1 MAILKIRTYG
11 DPVLR
16 KKAEKVKD
24 FDDKLKQTVQ
34 DMLETM
40 YANKGLGLAANQ
52 VGILKQIIVIDV
64 GTKEIPD
71 VKIIINPEVKFL
83 TKEKVEYE
91 EGCLSFPGLTEK
103 ISRYSKLLVKCN
115 DLKGNTVEFETDGLL
130 AIAIQ
135 HEFDHLN
142 GVLFIDRMSPVKK
155 LMHTKKLRE
164 IKKLQ
169 KEKK

>member
-11 DPVLR
+11 DPILR
-16 KKAEKVKD
+16 KKAEKVKN
-24 FDDKLKQTVQ
+24 FDDELKQIVR

-52 VGILKQIIVIDV
+52 VGILKQIIVIDI
-64 GTKEIPD
+64 GTNEIPD

-103 ISRYSKLLVKCN
+103 ISRYSKLSVKCN
-115 DLKGNTVEFETDGLL
+115 DLKGNTVEFEADGLL
-130 AIAIQ
+130 AIAMQ

-155 LMHTKKLRE
+155 LLHTKELRE

>member
-11 DPVLR
+11 DPILR
-16 KKAEKVKD
+16 KKAEKVKN
-24 FDDKLKQTVQ
+24 FDDELKQIVR

-52 VGILKQIIVIDV
+52 VGILKQIIVIDI

-103 ISRYSKLLVKCN
+103 ISRYSKLSVKCN
-115 DLKGNTVEFETDGLL
+115 DLKGNTVEFEADGLL
-130 AIAIQ
+130 AIAMQ

-142 GVLFIDRMSPVKK
+142 GILWTQRIDSPK
-155 LMHTKKLRE
+155 E
-164 IKKLQ
+164 IHFQ
-169 KEKK
+169 VPEKPEKGF

>member
-11 DPVLR
+11 DPILR
-16 KKAEKVKD
+16 KKAEKVKN
-24 FDDKLKQTVQ
+24 FDDELKQIVR

-52 VGILKQIIVIDV
+52 VGILKQIIVIDI

-103 ISRYSKLLVKCN
+103 ILRYSKLSVKCN
-115 DLKGNTVEFETDGLL
+115 DLKGNTVEFEADGLL
-130 AIAIQ
+130 AIAMQ

-155 LMHTKKLRE
+155 LLHTKELRE